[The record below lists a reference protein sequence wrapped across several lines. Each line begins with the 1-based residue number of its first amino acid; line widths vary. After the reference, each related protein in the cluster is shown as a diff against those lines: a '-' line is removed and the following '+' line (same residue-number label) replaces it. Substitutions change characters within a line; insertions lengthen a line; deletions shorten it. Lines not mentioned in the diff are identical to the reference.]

1 MTSNLGPI
9 PAWDTTGLLPPFLE
23 SPTSAEGRSP
33 YRVRLADIV
42 LRFGDTPSRRILLTG
57 LLDYR
62 AALHAAGVQDGF
74 QWLNGSFVED
84 KMGRLGREP
93 NDIDIVTFLHL
104 PTRQTQQTFA
114 EAYPVLF
121 DSRDARNRYGADAYP
136 MVLDGNNPS
145 YLVVRAAYW
154 NSVWSHDRSHQ
165 WKGYLEIDLSDS
177 EDAAARAALEAAD
190 KWEAEE

>member
-1 MTSNLGPI
+1 MVI
-9 PAWDTTGLLPPFLE
+9 PQPA
-23 SPTSAEGRSP
+23 
-33 YRVRLADIV
+33 
-42 LRFGDTPSRRILLTG
+42 ILLTG

-62 AALHAAGVQDGF
+62 AALHAAGVRDGF

-84 KMGRLGREP
+84 KMGRLGQEP
-93 NDIDIVTFLHL
+93 NDIDLVTFLRL
-104 PTRQTQQTFA
+104 PTGQTQQTLA
-114 EAYPVLF
+114 GAYPVLF
-121 DSRDARNRYGADAYP
+121 DSRDAKNRYGADAYP

-190 KWEAEE
+190 KREAEE